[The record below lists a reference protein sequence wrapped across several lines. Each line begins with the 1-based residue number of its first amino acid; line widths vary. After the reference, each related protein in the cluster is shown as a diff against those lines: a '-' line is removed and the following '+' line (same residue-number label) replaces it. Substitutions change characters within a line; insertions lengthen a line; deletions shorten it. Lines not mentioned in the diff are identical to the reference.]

1 MASTAKQQKDKL
13 HGPPRSAPRTAAA
26 SSARA
31 ARSATTRAPVSP
43 LKHKAAT
50 LRSQPH
56 LESTTDD
63 KVNKIS
69 TNVIDVPNSVTEANV
84 NEEHHILREINHT
97 SEEFLSESTK
107 EVKEEPNEIE
117 GNSSETSAIN
127 ELHDSIKTTA
137 VDEYKTANESE
148 MNLTSENEKGETEP
162 SSKVSS
168 RPQTPKSV
176 HSNASRNPKVL
187 SRPMTPSKPA
197 PAAKPTPS
205 RPHTP
210 RQSALP
216 RPKNTTALKSP
227 VRPKPTQPKKPVANE
242 NLDPNDI
249 STVFVSKQ
257 EEFHRLK
264 KELDLK
270 QQAILE
276 IFNNLQ
282 NLRDR
287 MIKEGKSGE
296 GEGLNQHELMI
307 FNVADWAA
315 TEVAQLV
322 RNCNPAAEGAG
333 EIIKAIAPIDDDIL
347 TEWDKRVL
355 NLPGNFADLCLQ
367 AFTARQEVI
376 DWVKEIIANQE
387 TINEEDLSR
396 ITIYNKQGL
405 DLCEQLGDLKT
416 QADASLQGITQLLKR
431 ACQERGL
438 LITVGESLVKQIA
451 RLRQDITVNAAIAM
465 EINTA
470 NSTGTELAK
479 ALEDTRFELEEERA
493 SKTILKDKLATAE
506 SQLRQ
511 TRLRVNKMDRQ
522 LREAEASIASLTM
535 TVKSLEDQSRQKEV
549 QLEARARKL
558 KESLKTGE
566 MTNNHVVQQRDAL
579 QTELNE
585 MKEQLQRN
593 VSDSQNTVQELNN
606 KIKELKSTLEEERR
620 RKQEEAEMK
629 IMFEDS
635 YRESLNTIEELKMQ
649 IAELESNKPNPDL
662 PTEREMEL
670 RADLI
675 ATKDT
680 LRATEEE
687 IIACKREKVRFL
699 ETLTKITE
707 SDNKMGMQ
715 QKLAGELLSKEELI
729 SKMQSQIR
737 ELTKNIKLNEQKVLQ
752 YEQYVRDM
760 QTCVPVSS
768 NGQDPS
774 SSAAYQELQQEI
786 MNLRMGLLEAVHRNE
801 ELTEMLMQKEQQLE
815 QQDKTSRAQVR
826 EELINMLQNKETE
839 QSRELSILQQD
850 LEHRMKIV
858 DEVNKQIA
866 AKAEEIQ
873 ELFSTLESKQQQIH
887 RLEKIVLALEE
898 QQRRAQAQRTRH
910 EEKIAALEHE
920 IAAGGIRRERKFLFF

>member
-1 MASTAKQQKDKL
+1 MASTAKLQKDKF
-13 HGPPRSAPRTAAA
+13 HGPQRAAPRIAAAA
-26 SSARA
+26 SGRA

-50 LRSQPH
+50 LRSQPR
-56 LESTTDD
+56 LEPTTDD
-63 KVNKIS
+63 KVNKNS
-69 TNVIDVPNSVTEANV
+69 NNVVDVPHADTEANV
-84 NEEHHILREINHT
+84 NEEQHILREIIDP
-97 SEEFLSESTK
+97 SEESVSESTK
-107 EVKEEPNEIE
+107 EVKEEPNDID
-117 GNSSETSAIN
+117 GNSSEPPAIN
-127 ELHDSIKTTA
+127 ELHDSMKTTTG
-137 VDEYKTANESE
+137 DDYKIENESE

-176 HSNASRNPKVL
+176 HSNSSRNTKVS

-216 RPKNTTALKSP
+216 RPKNTALKSP
-227 VRPKPTQPKKPVANE
+227 VRPKPQQKKPVVNE
-242 NLDPNDI
+242 NQDPNDI
-249 STVFVSKQ
+249 STVFVTKQ

-333 EIIKAIAPIDDDIL
+333 EIIKAIAPIDDDVL
-347 TEWDKRVL
+347 TEWDRKVL
-355 NLPGNFADLCLQ
+355 NLPGSFADLCLQ
-367 AFTARQEVI
+367 SFTARQEVI

-387 TINEEDLSR
+387 TINEEDLNR

-416 QADASLQGITQLLKR
+416 EADASLQGITQLLKR

-470 NSTGTELAK
+470 NSTETELVK

-566 MTNNHVVQQRDAL
+566 MTNNHVIQQRDAL

-593 VSDSQNTVQELNN
+593 VSDSQNTIQELNN

-620 RKQEEAEMK
+620 RKQEETEMK
-629 IMFEDS
+629 IMFENS

-649 IAELESNKPNPDL
+649 IVDLENSKPNPDL

-680 LRATEEE
+680 LRSTEEE

-760 QTCVPVSS
+760 QTCVPVSA

-774 SSAAYQELQQEI
+774 NSTAYQELQQEI

-815 QQDKTSRAQVR
+815 QQDKTSRAQARVIKVR

-920 IAAGGIRRERKFLFF
+920 IAAGGIRRER